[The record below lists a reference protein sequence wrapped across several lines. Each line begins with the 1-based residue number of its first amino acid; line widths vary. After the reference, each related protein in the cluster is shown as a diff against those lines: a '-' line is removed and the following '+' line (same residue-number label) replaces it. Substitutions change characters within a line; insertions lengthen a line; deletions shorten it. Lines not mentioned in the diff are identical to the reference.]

1 MTALKWKVKCAAIYF
16 QLVQSFF
23 SNWQVIGMIHRFLSG
38 SLLFVDLEAKKS
50 PYITSLS
57 AVWRQKQL
65 ATQTSDA
72 FLLVTPQLEFSHA
85 GPVVS
90 FPPPRLR
97 LILPWSPSSCLP
109 MLTCSCHLCTLTPE
123 LCHTARGFAVCC
135 SPRQPPIDGVILD
148 QRTTSPSFLVA
159 ALQRLHVVHITSGY
173 GSLQNEKQPRNR
185 QDCET
190 RSSACKDP
198 KRVLFFFF

>member
-1 MTALKWKVKCAAIYF
+1 M
-16 QLVQSFF
+16 
-23 SNWQVIGMIHRFLSG
+23 
-38 SLLFVDLEAKKS
+38 
-50 PYITSLS
+50 
-57 AVWRQKQL
+57 
-65 ATQTSDA
+65 
-72 FLLVTPQLEFSHA
+72 TPQLEFSHA

-90 FPPPRLR
+90 FPPPQLR

-148 QRTTSPSFLVA
+148 QRTTSPSFVVA

-190 RSSACKDP
+190 RSSACEDP
-198 KRVLFFFF
+198 KRVLFVFFLIIIYRSLCHIVNDALISSLRMNRCHAESVSRVPTEIAFFQITLPWV